1 MNHESKDAGN
11 YTITEDTRTQD
22 MRNDGPESLF
32 FLVML
37 LAARILAANSLWNIK
52 ENNTSPTPE

>member
-37 LAARILAANSLWNIK
+37 LAARILAANSL
-52 ENNTSPTPE
+52 